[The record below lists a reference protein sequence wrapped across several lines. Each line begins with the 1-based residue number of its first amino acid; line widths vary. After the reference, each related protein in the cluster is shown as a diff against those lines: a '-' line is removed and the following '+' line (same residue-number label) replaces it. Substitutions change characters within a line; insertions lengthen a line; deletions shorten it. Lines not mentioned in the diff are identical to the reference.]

1 VWRPA
6 LPNEVGAVMRKLNE
20 HISKSAA
27 LEAEGHCLANVT
39 GAKIPA
45 RPERHLAA
53 LNRPPA
59 LRAGVSWSAS

>member
-1 VWRPA
+1 
-6 LPNEVGAVMRKLNE
+6 MRKLNE